1 MKIMNINTVYTAKTF
16 LLENKNNN
24 FHISLWIDKIK
35 QNYEKVYGFKFKEYE
50 YKYNK
55 LENQDKNDKY
65 IVNFN
70 MKSTELNW
78 KIHRELFQ

>member
-1 MKIMNINTVYTAKTF
+1 MFFLIKCFLDCCKPLIN
-16 LLENKNNN
+16 
-24 FHISLWIDKIK
+24 S
-35 QNYEKVYGFKFKEYE
+35 QSYEKVYGFKFKEYE

-55 LENQDKNDKY
+55 LENQDKNDKF